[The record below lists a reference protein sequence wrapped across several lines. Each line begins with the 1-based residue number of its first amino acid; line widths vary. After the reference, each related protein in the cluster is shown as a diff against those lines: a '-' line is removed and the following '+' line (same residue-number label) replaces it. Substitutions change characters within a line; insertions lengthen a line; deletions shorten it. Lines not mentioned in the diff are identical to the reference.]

1 MGSDWGFWGPWRL
14 EEALEDQQA
23 ATHGV
28 VGADVD
34 ADRQTFV
41 GVDPGAG
48 GVKAEFPHGDPH
60 PINSEVPQ
68 S

>member
-1 MGSDWGFWGPWRL
+1 M
-14 EEALEDQQA
+14 EDQQA